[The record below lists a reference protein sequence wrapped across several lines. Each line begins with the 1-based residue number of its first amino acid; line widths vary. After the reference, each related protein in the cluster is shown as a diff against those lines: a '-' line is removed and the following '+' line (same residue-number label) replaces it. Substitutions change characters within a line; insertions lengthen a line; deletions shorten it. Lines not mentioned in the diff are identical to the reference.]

1 MKTKRLI
8 PAILVTFLFLVA
20 YEWGFH
26 GVFLKSLYETTPQ
39 LWRPQ
44 AIMPQYLPYLFAGQ
58 FFMAVFL
65 GLVFSKGYENRGI
78 GEGIRFGLLIGLLFA
93 AGHLMWYAVQPVPA
107 LLVLSWIIGGTLEMI
122 LAGILLAAICRPKAA

>member
-8 PAILVTFLFLVA
+8 PAILVTFIFIFA

-39 LWRPQ
+39 LWRPM
-44 AIMPQYLPYLFAGQ
+44 AIMPQYMPYLFAGQ

-65 GLVFSKGYENRGI
+65 GLIFSKGYENRGI
-78 GEGIRFGLLIGLLFA
+78 GEGIRFGLLIGLLLSS
-93 AGHLMWYAVQPVPA
+93 GHLMWYAVSPVPA
-107 LLVLSWIIGGTLEMI
+107 LLVVYWIVGGTLEMMI
-122 LAGILLAAICRPKAA
+122 AGMILAAICRPRTS